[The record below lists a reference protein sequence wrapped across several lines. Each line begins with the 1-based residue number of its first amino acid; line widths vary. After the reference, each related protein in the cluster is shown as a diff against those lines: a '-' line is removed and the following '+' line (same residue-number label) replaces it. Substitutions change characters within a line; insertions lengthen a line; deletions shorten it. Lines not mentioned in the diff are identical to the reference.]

1 MAEAMKKAQVAEID
15 DLYALPLAEFTPA
28 RNALVKRLRS
38 EGEREGAAEAGAL
51 RKPTVAAW
59 AVNQLARRER
69 KRIEALLG
77 IGEEL
82 REAQRALVAG
92 GDSGGLL
99 SLSEREREL
108 VRELVEK
115 TAAILR
121 ESGGR
126 ASEATLGEVAETLH
140 AAALD
145 EEVAAAV
152 ASGRLV
158 KERRAIGLGLEAGGP
173 APRRAVSRKGAGT
186 KKGRKEGREERNKA
200 APPARVT
207 KAEQRLAEA
216 RAEAR
221 ERRQAADAAARSL
234 QRAER
239 EARQAERA
247 AERAAE
253 RERGAAEALERA
265 KAKR

>member
-1 MAEAMKKAQVAEID
+1 MAEAKKKAQVAEID
-15 DLYALPLAEFTPA
+15 DLYALPVAEFTPA

-38 EGEREGAAEAGAL
+38 EGEREGAAEAGAS

-92 GDSGGLL
+92 GNSGGLL
-99 SLSEREREL
+99 SLSEREREF

-126 ASEATLGEVAETLH
+126 ASEATLDEVAETLH

-145 EEVAAAV
+145 EEAAAAV

-173 APRRAVSRKGAGT
+173 APRRERK
-186 KKGRKEGREERNKA
+186 KA

-247 AERAAE
+247 AEQAAE